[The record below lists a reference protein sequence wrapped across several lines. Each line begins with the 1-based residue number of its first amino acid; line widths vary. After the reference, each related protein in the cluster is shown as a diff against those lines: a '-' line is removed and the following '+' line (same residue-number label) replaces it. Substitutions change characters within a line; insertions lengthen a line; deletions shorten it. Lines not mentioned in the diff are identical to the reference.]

1 MKNPNGYGTIRKL
14 SGNRRKPWAVLAP
27 QSSSEYSLEKQRKLI
42 GCYATRAEAMTALG
56 AWHTV
61 SYTHLPSPRDA

>member
-27 QSSSEYSLEKQRKLI
+27 MTDNGYSLEKQRKLRDPGGSN
-42 GCYATRAEAMTALG
+42 GCTRRLA
-56 AWHTV
+56 
-61 SYTHLPSPRDA
+61 